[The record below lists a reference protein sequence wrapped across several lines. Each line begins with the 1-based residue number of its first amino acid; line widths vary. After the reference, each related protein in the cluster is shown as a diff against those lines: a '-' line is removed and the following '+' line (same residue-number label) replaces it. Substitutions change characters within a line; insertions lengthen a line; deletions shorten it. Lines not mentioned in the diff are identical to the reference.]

1 MPEWKYTGH
10 TLSGAPVNGV
20 LEAGSKDE
28 VQTFLRK
35 QRVVVDSIR
44 KKQKDINITFGSGV
58 PAVEI
63 SRFTRQFATMIESG
77 LPLVQCL
84 DILGGQS
91 PNKIFAGVIN
101 AVRDSVSSGSTLA
114 AALGKHKKIFDD
126 LYVNMVEAGE
136 VGGALETVL
145 KRLAEYRE
153 AADKLTREVKGAM
166 IYPAIMIFM
175 TIAVTAIMLIFIIP
189 VFAGMFDGLGATLP
203 KPTLIVMGIS
213 DFLIA
218 NIVYIILIIIALI
231 VVYNLLNKKE
241 KTRYYVDKAKLAAPV
256 LGDLLKKTA
265 VARFCRTLSTLLQS
279 GVNLIDALNI
289 TSKTAGNLVLTKAI
303 RKAMIS
309 ISEGD
314 TITAPLE
321 ETNVFPPM
329 VIQMI
334 NVGEQTGNMDD
345 MLAKIADFYD
355 EEVDA
360 AVKNLTSM
368 IEPVIIIVMGVV
380 IGGLLVAMYLPMFDI
395 IGQIS

>member
-1 MPEWKYTGH
+1 MAEWKYSGH
-10 TLSGAPVNGV
+10 TLGGAPVNGV
-20 LEAGSKDE
+20 LEAKTKDE

-35 QRVVVDSIR
+35 QRVVVDSI
-44 KKQKDINITFGSGV
+44 KKKPKEINITFGSGV

-91 PNKIFAGVIN
+91 QNKIFSDVIN

-114 AALGKHKKIFDD
+114 AALGRHKKIFDD

-136 VGGALETVL
+136 VGGALEVVL
-145 KRLAEYRE
+145 KRLADYKEK
-153 AADKLTREVKGAM
+153 ADKLVREVKGAM
-166 IYPAIMIFM
+166 IYPAIMATM
-175 TIAVTAIMLIFIIP
+175 LVLVTAIMLIFVIP
-189 VFAGMFDGLGATLP
+189 VFAGMFDGLGAELP
-203 KPTLIVMGIS
+203 MPTRVVMMVS
-213 DFLIA
+213 DFLIG
-218 NIVYIILIIIALI
+218 NIVWIILGIIAI
-231 VVYNLLNKKE
+231 VVLFKMANKKD
-241 KTRYYVDKAKLAAPV
+241 KTKYYIDKAKIGAPV
-256 LGDLLKKTA
+256 FGDLMKKTA

-289 TSKTAGNLVLTKAI
+289 TSKTAGNLVLTRAI

-321 ETNVFPPM
+321 ETGVFPPM

-345 MLAKIADFYD
+345 MLGKIANFYD

-360 AVKNLTSM
+360 AVKGLTSM
-368 IEPVIIIVMGVV
+368 IEPIIIVIMGIVV
-380 IGGLLVAMYLPMFDI
+380 GALMIAMYLPMFDI
-395 IGQIS
+395 VGNIS